1 MINKYNK
8 TIKVELID
16 LMGSDQFIVDCARV
30 SYGGDNN
37 GKSTDLLYYLM
48 EHDHSS
54 PFEMAEIVVKATA
67 PLYIVHQWQR
77 HRTFSYNQISL
88 RYTEAENES
97 FFIPETLR
105 IQSKTNKQGSDGAV
119 DNQNLYQLI
128 MLGSIQSS
136 FESYNILIANGVA
149 KEQARAVLPTATT
162 TTFICKGN
170 LKNWLHFIK
179 LRQHETAQE
188 EIRWFADKIAD
199 MIAEKFPVTY
209 DAFKKFKVD
218 VATFTQD
225 QLAWIRSLANGNL
238 LTQAESGLSERHY
251 NKVYNCIIN
260 KDNKLIK
267 RYTYETS
274 SEHSYL
280 GSDWILYRFEINKE
294 LVLYFLRKIKIKNGL
309 SSDGREYAGQE
320 FNKNTFERLVENL
333 DNCPAYENVKFNYRF
348 EKQDAGVYM
357 FETDNETFILKPNEN

>member
-1 MINKYNK
+1 MINKYSK

-30 SYGGDNN
+30 SYGADNN

-67 PLYIVHQWQR
+67 PLYIVSQWQR

-119 DNQNLYQLI
+119 DNQNLCQLI
-128 MLGSIQSS
+128 TLGSIQSS

-149 KEQARAVLPTATT
+149 REQARGVLPTATN

-218 VATFTQD
+218 AVTFTQD

-238 LTQAESGLSERHY
+238 LTEAESGLSKRHY
-251 NKVYNCIIN
+251 DKVYNALIN
-260 KDNKLIK
+260 KENKLIK
-267 RYTYETS
+267 RYTYETTS
-274 SEHSYL
+274 CYSYL
-280 GSDWILYRFEINKE
+280 GCGWQLYLFKINEE
-294 LVLYFLRKIKIKNGL
+294 LEFYFLEKIELFNEKFIK
-309 SSDGREYAGQE
+309 EE
-320 FNKNTFERLVENL
+320 FNKNVVERLVYNEPKL
-333 DNCPAYENVKFNYRF
+333 KKMTYENVKFTYRF
-348 EKQDAGVYM
+348 KKQDAGVYM
-357 FETDNETFILKPNEN
+357 LETNNETFILKPNEN

>member
-1 MINKYNK
+1 MINKYSQ

-16 LMGSDQFIVDCARV
+16 FMGSDQKIVDCARV
-30 SYGGDNN
+30 SYGADNN

-54 PFEMAEIVVKATA
+54 PFEMAELVVKATA

-88 RYTEAENES
+88 RYTEAKNQS

-105 IQSKTNKQGSDGAV
+105 IQSKTNKQVSNGAV
-119 DNQNLYQLI
+119 DNQDLCQLI
-128 MLGSIQSS
+128 MLGSIQNSR
-136 FESYNILIANGVA
+136 ENYDILIANGVA
-149 KEQARAVLPTATT
+149 REQARAVLPTATN

-188 EIRWFADKIAD
+188 EIRWFADKVAD

-218 VATFTQD
+218 AVTFTQD
-225 QLAWIRSLANGNL
+225 QLAWIKSLVNGNL

-251 NKVYNCIIN
+251 NKVYDAIID
-260 KDNKLIK
+260 K
-267 RYTYETS
+267 
-274 SEHSYL
+274 
-280 GSDWILYRFEINKE
+280 KE
-294 LVLYFLRKIKIKNGL
+294 L
-309 SSDGREYAGQE
+309 SP
-320 FNKNTFERLVENL
+320 TRLTI
-333 DNCPAYENVKFNYRF
+333 NYMQKHIDQIDKSRI
-348 EKQDAGVYM
+348 D
-357 FETDNETFILKPNEN
+357 LKSKYPDLLP